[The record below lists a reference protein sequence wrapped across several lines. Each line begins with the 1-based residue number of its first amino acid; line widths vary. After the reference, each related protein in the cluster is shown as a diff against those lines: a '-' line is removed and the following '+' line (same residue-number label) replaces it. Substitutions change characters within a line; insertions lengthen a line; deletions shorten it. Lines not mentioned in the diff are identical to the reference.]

1 MVSGRAEP
9 IHRPRGRVEL
19 FRIVAMILLP
29 LLAAGCTTVPVSEAD
44 SPLPVPADPSK
55 SSATSAS
62 RPSRASSTSASPS
75 RPLAG
80 RTVVV
85 DPGHNGIW
93 TTALNRQVPAGNG
106 RTKPCNSSGTAA
118 EGYPEHA
125 FNWAVAGVLVRRLR
139 DLGATVVLTR
149 DNDRGSGP
157 CVNIRARITNE
168 ANPDALVSLHAD
180 GNLNR
185 GARGYHI
192 IVSSTMIGGDAIER
206 RSRAL
211 AVALRSSL
219 DEHTKLPRSTYIG
232 GGTAIHDRTDIA
244 GLNLIRVPGVMLELG
259 NMRNRQDLA
268 LQRSPEFRESLA
280 KAITE
285 GVVDWLS

>member
-1 MVSGRAEP
+1 
-9 IHRPRGRVEL
+9 
-19 FRIVAMILLP
+19 MILLM
-29 LLAAGCTTVPVSEAD
+29 LFAAGCTPVPVPRTD
-44 SPLPVPADPSK
+44 SPSPVPADTSK
-55 SSATSAS
+55 SSVGSAPK
-62 RPSRASSTSASPS
+62 PSRASSTPSASLS

-80 RTVVV
+80 RTIVV
-85 DPGHNGIW
+85 DPGHNGVW
-93 TTALNRQVPAGNG
+93 TTALNRHVPAGNG

-157 CVNIRARITNE
+157 CVNIRARITND
-168 ANPDALVSLHAD
+168 AHADALVSLHAD
-180 GNLNR
+180 GNLAR

-192 IVSSTMIGGDAIER
+192 IVSSTMIGGDVIER
-206 RSRAL
+206 RSRSL
-211 AVALRSSL
+211 AVALRTAL
-219 DEHTKLPRSTYIG
+219 DAHTKLPRSTYIG

-244 GLNLIRVPGVMLELG
+244 GLNLIRMPGVMMELG

-268 LQRSPEFRESLA
+268 LQRSAEFRESLA
-280 KAITE
+280 RAISE
-285 GVVDWLS
+285 GVVDWLN